1 MKIKFS
7 TDGAAFKDEYADE
20 ASNDIITRDEVVR
33 ILSVII
39 TCIRCGD
46 DNGPIMDI
54 NGNKIG
60 EWSL

>member
-1 MKIKFS
+1 MKIKFNTS
-7 TDGAAFKDEYADE
+7 GAAFNDEYADE
-20 ASNDIITRDEVVR
+20 ATNDMYTRDEITR

-39 TCIRCGD
+39 TYIRCGD
-46 DNGPIMDI
+46 DHGPIMDI